1 MRHRIGALN
10 SMGLGNPNAQ
20 LMDCKA
26 TRNKVKNRIINEC
39 AKEVYK
45 IFFKGTKLDFEY
57 CDAQANFDM
66 SEITIGIEPAYV
78 YEDLK
83 IIIIR
88 KKKKHSEFITGYA
101 WGVCGFDIVS
111 KNKYYSEY
119 KTKSKLVKF
128 VDKWHGKLFN

>member
-10 SMGLGNPNAQ
+10 LTGLGNPNTQ

-26 TRNKVKNRIINEC
+26 TRDKIKNRVINRC
-39 AKEVYK
+39 AKEAYK

-66 SEITIGIEPAYV
+66 SEIKIGIEPAYM

-88 KKKKHSEFITGYA
+88 KKKEHSEFITGRA
-101 WGVCGFDIVS
+101 WGVYGSDIAS

-119 KTKSKLVKF
+119 KNKSKF
-128 VDKWHGKLFN
+128 VNFIDEWHKKLF